1 MNSNGA
7 VTTSAT
13 VTNSSHFRTCS
24 DSESDCSCPQ
34 ELPKPLSQSNSLDE
48 VKRDSPEVLFY
59 KVARE
64 EDSEL
69 FYFKSYLKDKQ
80 RVLGFDQEG
89 NPMNTSQVQPD
100 QLESWFS
107 VF

>member
-1 MNSNGA
+1 MRQS
-7 VTTSAT
+7 TSAI

-48 VKRDSPEVLFY
+48 VKKDNPEVLFY

-80 RVLGFDQEG
+80 RVLGFDQKG